1 MGARRLERPLHPD
14 AVVGRSVRAHWD
26 GREIDAREGEPLAV
40 SLLANGE
47 TTISRSFRFHRPRG
61 LMCSTGSCGWCEC
74 EVDGLPSV
82 RSCRVPVRE
91 GLAARGEHAWPSV
104 GRDFLGILDVGNRLV
119 TPGFYHHRF
128 LRPARFRKAYLDVI
142 RAFGGRGRM
151 RPGSRPTRTGI
162 GLERAIEADVVVVG
176 AGRTGLTAALA
187 ATATGARVVLV
198 EADDEAGGSARWAT
212 GPSGPGPEARA
223 LAEGASA
230 RLGDGLLLDSTA
242 VARDGDVLHVVG
254 SAGLVAVRAPVVIA
268 ATGSHERPPLV
279 PGGERPGVMGA
290 RTVERLLERWGVLP
304 GERAALVGDDATT
317 AAAGRLLERAGAT
330 VAARI
335 PEGSLTRIDGRG
347 RVERV
352 RWTEGGHDRSAA
364 VDLVVV
370 GRRVPGLEL
379 ATLAG
384 ARLAWRASTLAPV
397 LDETGRTSVPWLF
410 VVGSATG
417 MSLGEEA
424 SRLQAA
430 DAGRAAADAARSGV
444 GRGADVAGVG
454 GGPVTVSVSGGR
466 GIVTAGGRAAPAG
479 GRAGRIPLVRPADAH
494 VCYCEDVRVHDILR
508 ERAAGYEEPES
519 LKRRTGA
526 LTGPCQGKYCLD
538 RFLALCGPTPD
549 DGPDFVLPTARPPM
563 RPVRVSDLASREDG
577 A

>member
-212 GPSGPGPEARA
+212 GPSGPGPEAVA

-230 RLGDGLLLDSTA
+230 RLGDGLLLDLTA

-347 RVERV
+347 ASNASAGPRAATTGRP
-352 RWTEGGHDRSAA
+352 RS
-364 VDLVVV
+364 
-370 GRRVPGLEL
+370 
-379 ATLAG
+379 TSSSSAG
-384 ARLAWRASTLAPV
+384 ACPASNSRRWL
-397 LDETGRTSVPWLF
+397 VP
-410 VVGSATG
+410 
-417 MSLGEEA
+417 A
-424 SRLQAA
+424 SPGARPPRRRSSTRP
-430 DAGRAAADAARSGV
+430 AGRASPGSSSLDRRPGCHSGRRHRASRQPMPDGRPPTPHAPGSAGAPTSRAWGRSGHRLRIGWPGHRHR
-444 GRGADVAGVG
+444 GRPRRPGW
-454 GGPVTVSVSGGR
+454 GPR
-466 GIVTAGGRAAPAG
+466 RAHPARPARRRPRLLLRRRPRPRHPARAGGRLRGAGEPQAPDRGAH
-479 GRAGRIPLVRPADAH
+479 RAVPG
-494 VCYCEDVRVHDILR
+494 EILP
-508 ERAAGYEEPES
+508 GSFP
-519 LKRRTGA
+519 
-526 LTGPCQGKYCLD
+526 
-538 RFLALCGPTPD
+538 ALCGPTPD